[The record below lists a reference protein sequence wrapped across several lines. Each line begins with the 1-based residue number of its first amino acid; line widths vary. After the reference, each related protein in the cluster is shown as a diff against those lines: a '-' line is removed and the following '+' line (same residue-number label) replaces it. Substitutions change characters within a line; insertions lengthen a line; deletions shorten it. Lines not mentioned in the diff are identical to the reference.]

1 MTIVERRPFKCPVC
15 EGRGFLL
22 ESFYTDDD
30 STASGYYVT
39 CRTCSGKGI
48 VWGAALVPE
57 KAESEEDET
66 ELRTMWEGGG

>member
-1 MTIVERRPFKCPVC
+1 MTIIERRPFKCPVC

-30 STASGYYVT
+30 SAASGYVC

-57 KAESEEDET
+57 KAESDEDGD
-66 ELRTMWEGGG
+66 ELHTLWEGGE